1 MCTYLHPT
9 ATIHMHTHNVRMHSI
24 QMYIL
29 YYHIRTHLLQII
41 DTHTST
47 ACTHFHCVEKCIE
60 GYVADVPVVA
70 DEESTE
76 DVDPQDPQAT
86 LGVDSH
92 DGPHGLVEHSVGGI
106 LATFRV
112 GGHLSKN
119 VVELLTCIP
128 IALS

>member
-1 MCTYLHPT
+1 MY
-9 ATIHMHTHNVRMHSI
+9 SI

-47 ACTHFHCVEKCIE
+47 VCTHFHCVEKCIE

-70 DEESTE
+70 DEESAE
-76 DVDPQDPQAT
+76 DVDPQDPQAA
-86 LGVDSH
+86 LRVDGH
-92 DGPHGLVEHSVGGI
+92 DGPHSLVEHSMGGI

-112 GGHLSKN
+112 GGHLSEN
-119 VVELLTCIP
+119 VVELFARLP